1 MRTLEYLTQH
11 GMAYWWP
18 VLGALLTVLLG
29 GVLSPAVVLKRL
41 AFIGQG
47 VSHAAFGGVGLALL
61 LGVAVGTAAGD
72 LLLLAVLLVFGVG
85 SALAIDVLGRVRGGR
100 DPAGAG
106 GTDTAIGITLAV
118 SMAMGFV
125 LYRLA
130 AQRAAAAG
138 RPAPPGIESV
148 LFGDILSVGPTD
160 VAIAGATLLVVAA
173 ALWWYR
179 GPLLFAGFEPVAAEA
194 FGVRV
199 RVLERLLLVACAVAI
214 VVAVRTAGVVLASAI
229 FVLPAA
235 TALRLSD
242 RLWVVVALSLVVGA
256 LGAIG
261 GVVLSFEAGWST
273 GPSVV
278 IALGAMYVI
287 ARVVASVGARG
298 GA

>member
-1 MRTLEYLTQH
+1 MRTIEFLTQN
-11 GMAYWWP
+11 GAAYWWP
-18 VLGALLTVLLG
+18 VLAALLTTLLG
-29 GVLSPAVVLKRL
+29 GVLSVAVVLKRL

-61 LGVAVGTAAGD
+61 AGVGVGSAAGD
-72 LLLLAVLLVFGVG
+72 LVLLLVLIVFGVG
-85 SALAIDVLGRVRGGR
+85 AALGIDLLARSRSARGPG
-100 DPAGAG
+100 AAG
-106 GTDTAIGITLAV
+106 GADTAIGIVLAV

-130 AQRAAAAG
+130 AREAVAGG

-148 LFGDILSVGPTD
+148 LFGDILSVGPID
-160 VAIAGATLLVVAA
+160 VLIAGATLVAGA
-173 ALWWYR
+173 GVLWGYR
-179 GPLLFAGFEPVAAEA
+179 GPRGFAGCEPEAAEA

-199 RVLERLLLVACAVAI
+199 RALERLLLVLAAVAI

-235 TALRLSD
+235 TALRLSN
-242 RLWVVVALSLVVGA
+242 RLSGVMVWSLAVAA

-273 GPSVV
+273 GPSIVL
-278 IALGAMYVI
+278 ALGAAYGA
-287 ARVVASVGARG
+287 ARVWNALRAG
-298 GA
+298 